1 MEMPNSLHEN
11 SFRKSSAHERRFDG
25 KIERLR
31 SPERTTRLE
40 TQRTVALSLE
50 GLTAH
55 SMLDV
60 GTGSGLFAEAF
71 QEQGLVVSGV
81 DVNAQ
86 MVQVA
91 SQLVPKGNFKVA
103 PAESLP
109 FKPGS
114 FDLVFMGLVF
124 HETDDALQA
133 LREARRVARQR
144 VVILEW
150 PYQDE
155 QFGPPLAHRLKPEEV
170 AAISYKAGFEKI
182 DTYHLEHVVLYRLC
196 VASPDEIDEKVES

>member
-1 MEMPNSLHEN
+1 MPNSLNEN
-11 SFRKSSAHERRFDG
+11 GQRKNPSHERRFDG

-40 TQRTVALSLE
+40 IQRTVALSLE
-50 GLTAH
+50 GLAAR
-55 SMLDV
+55 SLLDV

-71 QEQGLVVSGV
+71 QEQGLAVSGV

-86 MVQVA
+86 MVRVA
-91 SQLVPKGNFKVA
+91 SQLVPKGRFKVA
-103 PAESLP
+103 PAESMP

-114 FDLVFMGLVF
+114 FDLVFMGLVV

-133 LREARRVARQR
+133 MREARRVARQR

-150 PYQDE
+150 PYRDE

-170 AAISYKAGFEKI
+170 AAIAYKAGFEKI
-182 DTYHLEHVVLYRLC
+182 ETIHLEHVVLYRLY
-196 VASPDEIDEKVES
+196 VVSLD

>member
-1 MEMPNSLHEN
+1 MPNSQHEN
-11 SFRKSSAHERRFDG
+11 SHRKSSSHERRFDG

-31 SPERTTRLE
+31 SSERTTRLE
-40 TQRTVALSLE
+40 IQRTVALSLE
-50 GLTAH
+50 GLTAR
-55 SMLDV
+55 SLLDV

-71 QEQGLVVSGV
+71 QEQGLTVSGV

-86 MVQVA
+86 MVRVA
-91 SQLVPKGNFKVA
+91 SHLVPKGKFRIA

-155 QFGPPLAHRLKPEEV
+155 EFGPPLAHRLKPEEV
-170 AAISYKAGFEKI
+170 TAIAYKAGFEKI
-182 DTYHLEHVVLYRLC
+182 ETFHLEHVVLYRLC
-196 VASPDEIDEKVES
+196 VVRLEEVDKKVKS